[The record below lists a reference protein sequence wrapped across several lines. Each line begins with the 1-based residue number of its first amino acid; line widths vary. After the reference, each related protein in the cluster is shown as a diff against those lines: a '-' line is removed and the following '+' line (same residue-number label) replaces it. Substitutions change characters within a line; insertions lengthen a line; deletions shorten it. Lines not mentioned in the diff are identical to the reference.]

1 MCKER
6 PWLTTGDTQIDLF
19 ESWGGYCFDF
29 GDENPTNVYMHTY
42 TYTRVPTDTV
52 MLHMGFCLLN
62 KLVLVCAVALKWVR
76 IFMGMLKECGLDP
89 VTFL

>member
-1 MCKER
+1 
-6 PWLTTGDTQIDLF
+6 
-19 ESWGGYCFDF
+19 
-29 GDENPTNVYMHTY
+29 MHTY

-76 IFMGMLKECGLDP
+76 IFMGTQEECGLDP